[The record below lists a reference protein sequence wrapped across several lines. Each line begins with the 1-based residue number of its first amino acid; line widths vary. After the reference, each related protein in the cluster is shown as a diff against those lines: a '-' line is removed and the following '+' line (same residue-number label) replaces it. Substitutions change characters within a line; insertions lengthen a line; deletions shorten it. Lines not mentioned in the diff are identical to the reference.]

1 MCILSKTVNLLSGV
15 AQQAAQHAHNM
26 HLHCCGLCAI
36 VSRHNCLNRWSDK
49 HDEWLTRYK
58 GFFKPLHLR
67 TLTTKHSK
75 KWLDGTAELER
86 QRVAKLAKQA
96 AAAVAAE
103 AAANDAA
110 IGAAVAAAVAGTGAA
125 TATGDAATALQTA
138 ATAAAALNAK
148 SKRKRSEA
156 ETAVA
161 ALVEL
166 DDSSSGV
173 MAPCNGS
180 EERQAKRATT
190 TAAVALS
197 PLVTMPAALS
207 ASNSSANCFSAAVNG
222 SPASAPLKLLAAQC
236 AAHDEKEQQQQQQQQ
251 QQQHHL

>member
-1 MCILSKTVNLLSGV
+1 MCIVSKNVNLLSGC
-15 AQQAAQHAHNM
+15 AQPAAQHAYNM

-36 VSRHNCLNRWSDK
+36 VSQHTCLNRWSDK

-86 QRVAKLAKQA
+86 QRVAKLAKA
-96 AAAVAAE
+96 AAAAAAAE

-125 TATGDAATALQTA
+125 TATSEAATALQTA

-156 ETAVA
+156 ETALA
-161 ALVEL
+161 VEL
-166 DDSSSGV
+166 VDSSSGV

-207 ASNSSANCFSAAVNG
+207 ASNSSANCFSAAING
-222 SPASAPLKLLAAQC
+222 SPASAPIKLLAAQC

-251 QQQHHL
+251 QHHL